1 LKDFLMVNL
10 PIKILM
16 NKTLKTA
23 VIFGGSGY
31 IGSYL
36 LDSLLRNKLFDC
48 FYVCDILEP
57 KFCPEVHANKNV
69 EFVKLDVRNNIKID
83 FIDIDKKNSWI
94 FNFAAIHRE
103 PGHGYSEYFDTNI
116 PGAENINEFARI
128 KGIKNI
134 FFTSSIAPYGR
145 SLEERSEQSTLYPE
159 TAYGISKALAERI
172 HQIWLAKDPSRRLI
186 IVRPSVIFG
195 PKDPGNVYR
204 MINALKKGTFV
215 LPNGGNIIKG
225 YGYVYGLVESMIFTM
240 QKKEGLIIY
249 NYAESPI
256 VPLKEMVNIAKE
268 ELGYKKPTIK
278 MSVKMLAFIAF
289 FVQKGFR
296 VIGKRSDIHPIRVR
310 KAGFPTNIKP
320 QYLIDMNFN
329 FKYDFK
335 NALKHW
341 KSISP
346 EDFK

>member
-1 LKDFLMVNL
+1 MLK
-10 PIKILM
+10 I
-16 NKTLKTA
+16 A

-31 IGSYL
+31 IGTNL
-36 LDSLLRNKLFDC
+36 LSQLLKASNFDK
-48 FYVCDILEP
+48 FYICDIKPLLGFDLEIDQ
-57 KFCPEVHANKNV
+57 NRV
-69 EFVKLDVRNNIKID
+69 EYLEIDVMKPIFFELTEID
-83 FIDIDKKNSWI
+83 LENSWI

-116 PGAENINEFARI
+116 PGAENINEFAR
-128 KGIKNI
+128 KTGIKNI

-145 SLEERSEQSTLYPE
+145 SLDERSEQSTLYPE

-172 HQIWLAKDPSRRLI
+172 HQIWLAEDSSRRLI

-204 MINALKKGTFV
+204 MIKALKMGTFI
-215 LPNGGNIIKG
+215 LPNGGDIVKG
-225 YGYVYGLVESMIFTM
+225 YGYVYGLVESMVFTINR
-240 QKKEGLIIY
+240 KDRLIIY
-249 NYAESPI
+249 NYAENPV

-268 ELGYKKPTIK
+268 ELGYKKPTLK
-278 MSVKMLAFIAF
+278 MSVKLLAVVAF
-289 FVQKGFR
+289 FVQQGFKF
-296 VIGKRSDIHPIRVR
+296 IGKKSDIHPVRVK
-310 KAGFPTNIKP
+310 KAGFPTNIRP
-320 QYLIDMNFN
+320 QYLMDEGFD

-341 KSISP
+341 KSTTP